1 MGQTVGKPVDRL
13 NKKPII
19 EELHQLEENEFYT
32 NPIDYIQKR
41 FEARES
47 IGEWGFLWA
56 HRILEEVFVRPELD
70 MKWILN
76 TLHKDDLALIVP
88 DSEVNEISLAT
99 DKISKDKLNELHQIL
114 TANKAK
120 QDETTNDEDFLLE
133 RMNGMKILAKKMW
146 RGILYY
152 VFGASAIDVL
162 VESDRYFEFMGELDS
177 KIRRLKKDIANQL
190 FQK

>member
-1 MGQTVGKPVDRL
+1 MGQTVGKQVDRL

-19 EELHQLEENEFYT
+19 EELHHSEDSEFYS
-32 NPIDYIQKR
+32 NPIEFIHKR

-70 MKWILN
+70 MKWVLN
-76 TLHKDDLALIVP
+76 TLHKEDLASIVP
-88 DSEVNEISLAT
+88 ESELNDISLT
-99 DKISKDKLNELHQIL
+99 PDKLAKDKLNEIHQIL
-114 TANKAK
+114 TSNKTK
-120 QDETTNDEDFLLE
+120 QDEATSDEDFLLE
-133 RMNGMKILAKKMW
+133 RMNGMMVLAKKMW
-146 RGILYY
+146 RGILLY

-162 VESDRYFEFMGELDS
+162 VESDRYFELMEELDT
-177 KIRRLKKDIANQL
+177 KIRRLKKDITNQL

>member
-13 NKKPII
+13 NKKAII
-19 EELHQLEENEFYT
+19 EQLHHLEENELYI
-32 NPIDYIQKR
+32 NPLEYIHKR

-70 MKWILN
+70 MKWILS
-76 TLHKDDLALIVP
+76 TLHKEDLASIVP
-88 DSEVNEISLAT
+88 ESEIDQVSLST
-99 DKISKDKLNELHQIL
+99 DNLGKDKLNELHQIL

-120 QDETTNDEDFLLE
+120 QDEATNDDDFLLE
-133 RMNGMKILAKKMW
+133 RMNGMMFLAKKMW
-146 RGILYY
+146 RAVLYY

-162 VESDRYFEFMGELDS
+162 VESDVYFEIMQELDS
-177 KIRRLKKDIANQL
+177 KIKRLKKDIANQL